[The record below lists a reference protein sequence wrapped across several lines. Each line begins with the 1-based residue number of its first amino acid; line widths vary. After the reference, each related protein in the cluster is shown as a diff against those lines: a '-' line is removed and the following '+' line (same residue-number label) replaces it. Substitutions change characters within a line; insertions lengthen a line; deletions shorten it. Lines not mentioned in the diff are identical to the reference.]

1 MQYETPGWII
11 GTQIIIVI
19 ASIITAVILEKK
31 RQNKETTRPYTWG
44 YFNGAFCVITSAVV
58 LLIILA
64 ALFLIDARVTQ
75 EIMFVI
81 AAAGVFFWLG
91 MLTIKR
97 VCWAFVIATI
107 LSFNPIAYLINGIYI
122 YRRRKELD

>member
-1 MQYETPGWII
+1 MQYDTPGWII
-11 GTQIIIVI
+11 GTQIIIII

-31 RQNKETTRPYTWG
+31 RENKENTRPYTWG
-44 YFNGAFCVITSAVV
+44 YFNGAFCVITGAVV
-58 LLIILA
+58 ILLLLG
-64 ALFLIDARVTQ
+64 ALFFDVRATPEMMFI
-75 EIMFVI
+75 IMFG
-81 AAAGVFFWLG
+81 GVFFWLG

-107 LSFNPIAYLINGIYI
+107 LSFNPLAYLINGIYI

>member
-11 GTQIIIVI
+11 GTQIVIII

-44 YFNGAFCVITSAVV
+44 YFNGVFSLVTGTVALLLFVTALFMGVRVTTEVILLIMFSGVFIWLG
-58 LLIILA
+58 LLIIA
-64 ALFLIDARVTQ
+64 
-75 EIMFVI
+75 
-81 AAAGVFFWLG
+81 
-91 MLTIKR
+91 R
-97 VCWAFVIATI
+97 VCWAFVVATI
-107 LSFNPIAYLINGIYI
+107 LSANPIAYLINGVYI